1 MPSCME
7 CIHFNPCNM
16 HGNIILERPTESN
29 DFRLHN
35 KVEDECKYFKNK
47 ADFVEVVRCGQCEC
61 YKEYLNHDT
70 KEPTGWGK
78 CNKIEMDIDLARN
91 DFCCYGER
99 KNT

>member
-1 MPSCME
+1 MAYIDTSKLSIPKGFFEDLDVPKLLDWLNSQ
-7 CIHFNPCNM
+7 
-16 HGNIILERPTESN
+16 PT
-29 DFRLHN
+29 
-35 KVEDECKYFKNK
+35 
-47 ADFVEVVRCGQCEC
+47 ADVVEVVRCGQCEC